1 MVSLIACATAL
12 FFNDRLARAN
22 SNWLLILN
30 LLFALVIAGRWGGVS
45 KVLELLGTLRE
56 QGRSFPS
63 RHISLLLGLAS
74 IATFFIGRVVTA
86 RLILA
91 RRGKVRVI

>member
-1 MVSLIACATAL
+1 M
-12 FFNDRLARAN
+12 
-22 SNWLLILN
+22 
-30 LLFALVIAGRWGGVS
+30 
-45 KVLELLGTLRE
+45 LELLGTLRE